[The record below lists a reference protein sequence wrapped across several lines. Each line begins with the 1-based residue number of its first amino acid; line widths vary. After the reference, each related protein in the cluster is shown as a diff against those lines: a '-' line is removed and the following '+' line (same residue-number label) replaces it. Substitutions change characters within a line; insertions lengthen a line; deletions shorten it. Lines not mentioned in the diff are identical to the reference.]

1 MLLADQNLFVVYATI
16 IPKFN
21 KDFNIIDLNKI
32 LCYNYS
38 SIVRRTLMQ
47 RINEF
52 IEKLEANKTTP
63 NERRGFISSL
73 TKKEFIYFLKQD
85 FSSNTQLLVCNLLY
99 IHSLH
104 P

>member
-1 MLLADQNLFVVYATI
+1 
-16 IPKFN
+16 
-21 KDFNIIDLNKI
+21 
-32 LCYNYS
+32 
-38 SIVRRTLMQ
+38 MQ

-85 FSSNTQLLVCNLLY
+85 FSSNTQRSIDIRSDLFEEY
-99 IHSLH
+99 INQTKQKISDFTLIE
-104 P
+104 